1 VSVPKSE
8 PSADSVA
15 GRASGP
21 GAGERLQGTAAE
33 RLERL
38 AVRLYRFRDT
48 CWVYML
54 RDGDSA
60 VLVDFGNGDVM
71 DALPHL
77 GIVRV
82 SDVLM
87 THHHRDQGQGL
98 ARAVAA
104 GARVWVPATEQE
116 LFRGV
121 DSHWQAREL
130 DNSYNNRQDRFSLLE
145 PVPISGTLDDYREY
159 RFGGFD
165 LTVIPTPGHTTGS
178 VTLLAQ
184 LDGRRVAFTG
194 DLIAGPGKLWSLAA
208 TQWSYNGAE
217 GVAATLASLLD
228 LKERAIDL
236 LLPSHGEPMAEPAP
250 AIDLLCER
258 LWQLLRQRKQNPRL
272 LELRERPFEVL
283 SPHLLCNR
291 TALAYHYVLLSE
303 SGEALFIDFGYDF
316 MVGTAAGSD
325 RASRRPWLY
334 TLAQLRRQFGVKRVE
349 VVVPTHFHDDHVAGI
364 NLLRQAEGSEVWA
377 AESFADVLSD
387 PWRFDLPCLW
397 YDPVPVDRRLP
408 LEVPIRWRE
417 FELTLHHQAGHT
429 RYAVAISFQVD
440 GRKVLAVGDQYEG
453 GPEGRWNYV
462 YNNGFHRDDYRG
474 GAALLERLRPDL
486 LLAGHYL
493 PHEVDDEFI
502 AGVSSRAE
510 LLAAIHE
517 ELLPVEQ
524 LDFGGGDRAVTL
536 RPYRAAVP
544 PGRRLL
550 LTAEVANPF
559 ERSETAEVALVA
571 PPGWRVEPER
581 RRLTLEPKGRGAAE
595 FTVIASGPGV
605 RRARVAADLT
615 IGQLRLGQQA
625 EALVTVERS
634 VEQTVARPEERSAGG
649 PARAAEEARA
659 AIGDGERP
667 DAGPEEATSARP
679 GEHAVERGE

>member
-1 VSVPKSE
+1 VSVAKTEST
-8 PSADSVA
+8 ASVA
-15 GRASGP
+15 TG
-21 GAGERLQGTAAE
+21 Q

-38 AVRLYRFRDT
+38 GPNLHRFHDT
-48 CWVYML
+48 CSVYVL
-54 RDGDSA
+54 RDGASA
-60 VLVDFGNGDVM
+60 VLIDFGNGDVM
-71 DALPHL
+71 DALPQL
-77 GIVRV
+77 GVERV

-104 GARVWVPATEQE
+104 GARIWVPATEQE
-116 LFRGV
+116 LFRGI

-145 PVPISGTLDDYREY
+145 PVAIAGTLDDYREY
-159 RFGGFD
+159 RFGGLG

-178 VTLLAQ
+178 LTLLAR
-184 LDGRRVAFTG
+184 LDGRLVAFTG

-228 LKERAIDL
+228 LKERAPDL
-236 LLPSHGEPMAEPAP
+236 LLPSHGETMAEPGP

-258 LWQLLRQRKQNPRL
+258 LWLLLRQRKQNPRL
-272 LELRERPFEVL
+272 LELRDRPFEVL
-283 SPHLLCNR
+283 SPHMLCNR

-334 TLAQLRRQFGVKRVE
+334 TLGQLKRQFGVKRVE

-408 LEVPIRWRE
+408 LEVPVRWRE
-417 FELTLHHQAGHT
+417 YELTLHHQAGHT
-429 RYAVAISFQVD
+429 RYAVAISFRVD

-453 GPEGRWNYV
+453 GLEGRWNYV

-502 AGVSSRAE
+502 AGVSSRAD
-510 LLAAIHE
+510 LLSAIHQ

-536 RPYRAAVP
+536 RPYRATVP
-544 PGRRLL
+544 PGRRLQ
-550 LTAEVANPF
+550 LTAEVNNPF
-559 ERSETAEVALVA
+559 ERSESAEVALVA
-571 PPGWRVEPER
+571 PQGWRVEPER
-581 RRLTLEPKGRGAAE
+581 QILTLEPKGSALAE
-595 FTVIASGPGV
+595 FTVIPSGPGM

-615 IGQLRLGQQA
+615 LGPVRLGQQA

-634 VEQTVARPEERSAGG
+634 AEQTVARPEERSAGQ
-649 PARAAEEARA
+649 PARAVEESRMVA
-659 AIGDGERP
+659 AS
-667 DAGPEEATSARP
+667 APEEAEHPAEGSEDATGGPS